1 MRLNI
6 VHYLVTLKYF
16 ISAYQSVQAA
26 LKPPIRTSRYQ
37 VLKIENLT
45 WPRVKLCDGA
55 RESSEAQDGAV

>member
-6 VHYLVTLKYF
+6 VHYLVTLNYF
-16 ISAYQSVQAA
+16 IYLHTNQSKLLWSHQFE
-26 LKPPIRTSRYQ
+26 RWYQ
-37 VLKIENLT
+37 VLKITKLT